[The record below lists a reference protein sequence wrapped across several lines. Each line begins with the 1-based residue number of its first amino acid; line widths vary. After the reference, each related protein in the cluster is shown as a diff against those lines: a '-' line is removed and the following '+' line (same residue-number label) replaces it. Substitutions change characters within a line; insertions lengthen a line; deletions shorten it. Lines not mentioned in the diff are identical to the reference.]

1 MIRPQYTHI
10 PTYGKIIVRSR
21 LEEPQ
26 NTEWLEYRI
35 AQLETLHVRLTDNLR
50 QMTDS
55 TERQMLQTYRRRI
68 TVEIRTRE
76 RQLQSLLFN
85 HKNTVQ

>member
-10 PTYGKIIVRSR
+10 PTHGKIIVRSR
-21 LEEPQ
+21 PEEPQ
-26 NTEWLEYRI
+26 STEWLEYRI

-55 TERQMLQTYRRRI
+55 TERQILQKYRRRI
-68 TVEIRTRE
+68 TIEIRNRE
-76 RQLQSLLFN
+76 RQLKALLFN
-85 HKNTVQ
+85 NKNTAQ

>member
-10 PTYGKIIVRSR
+10 PTHGKIIVRSR
-21 LEEPQ
+21 PEEPQ
-26 NTEWLEYRI
+26 STEWLEYRI

-55 TERQMLQTYRRRI
+55 TERQILQ
-68 TVEIRTRE
+68 
-76 RQLQSLLFN
+76 
-85 HKNTVQ
+85 NTADASPSKSATENDS